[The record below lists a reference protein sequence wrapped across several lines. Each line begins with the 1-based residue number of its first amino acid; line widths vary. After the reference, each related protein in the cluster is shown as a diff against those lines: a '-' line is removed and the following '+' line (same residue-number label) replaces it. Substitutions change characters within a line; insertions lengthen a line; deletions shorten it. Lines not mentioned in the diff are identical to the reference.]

1 MEVVEE
7 EDEEEEEEEEQE
19 EEHVEVEDE
28 AVTPDVINRKLSKE
42 DEDKDSG
49 EECCFL
55 MIKPRGTLKMSFS
68 YWKHIVEK
76 FLPPPPFHFSSKM
89 K

>member
-49 EECCFL
+49 
-55 MIKPRGTLKMSFS
+55 
-68 YWKHIVEK
+68 
-76 FLPPPPFHFSSKM
+76 
-89 K
+89 